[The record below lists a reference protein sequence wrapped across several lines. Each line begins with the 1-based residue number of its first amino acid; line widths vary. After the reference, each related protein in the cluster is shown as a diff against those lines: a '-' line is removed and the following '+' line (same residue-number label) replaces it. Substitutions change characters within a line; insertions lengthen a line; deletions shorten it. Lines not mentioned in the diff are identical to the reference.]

1 MSAQLATLT
10 TIVSEITLALHP
22 ILIKQIPTNL
32 STQLVS
38 RLGVYSALAL
48 ALSSQQERIWTWGSS
63 GNVLQSLALGFMNL
77 IHIAASYLSYKL
89 LPAGSALALFYT
101 FPFMNILVGIL
112 FLGDTLD
119 LKIIPLMILAF
130 IGVLLIAKY
139 TKDGNGKEHSKDK
152 KDEEDS
158 ENSKDTKDKKDIKD
172 TRDSVLLGVMVS
184 LLAAATETMI
194 FLVGKSSESPFVS
207 ILRLYPV
214 AFLGILG
221 WVFIKGEAISTESS
235 VWIPMIL
242 FNVVIGFIG
251 YALRFFSI
259 PRLPTAFYSIL
270 TFIGVAAGYMWG
282 IVYAK
287 EIPSAGALSGAAL
300 ITGSLGILRYLK

>member
-38 RLGVYSALAL
+38 RLGIYSALAL
-48 ALSSQQERIWTWGSS
+48 ALSSQQDRIWTWGSS
-63 GNVLQSLALGFMNL
+63 GNVLQSLGLGFMNL
-77 IHIAASYLSYKL
+77 VHIAASYLSYKL

-119 LKIIPLMILAF
+119 LKIIPLMIIAF

-139 TKDGNGKEHSKDK
+139 TKDGNGKDK
-152 KDEEDS
+152 EDKEDK
-158 ENSKDTKDKKDIKD
+158 ENKENKED

-221 WVFIKGEAISTESS
+221 WVFMKGEPISTESS

-259 PRLPTAFYSIL
+259 PRLPTAFFSML

-282 IVYAK
+282 VVYAK
-287 EIPSAGALSGAAL
+287 EIPSAGALTGAAL

>member
-38 RLGVYSALAL
+38 RLGIYSALAL
-48 ALSSQQERIWTWGSS
+48 ALSSQQDRIWTWGSS

-77 IHIAASYLSYKL
+77 VHIAASYLSYKL

-119 LKIIPLMILAF
+119 LKIIPLMIIAF

-139 TKDGNGKEHSKDK
+139 TKDGNGKDK
-152 KDEEDS
+152 EDKEDK
-158 ENSKDTKDKKDIKD
+158 ENKENKED

-221 WVFIKGEAISTESS
+221 WVFMKGEPISTESS

-259 PRLPTAFYSIL
+259 PRLPTAFFSML

-282 IVYAK
+282 VVYAK
-287 EIPSAGALSGAAL
+287 EIPSAGALTGAAL